1 MAVPIYQVDAF
12 TSEPFR
18 GNPAAVCLLDEE
30 QPRAWLQNVA
40 SEMNLSETAFV
51 VPRDGAFDLRWFT
64 PTVEVP
70 LCGHAT
76 LSSAHV
82 LWETKSLLSDEDA
95 RFKTLSGELRAH
107 RSGSAIELDFPAIEH
122 EAAEM
127 TAELRT
133 ALGIGARYVGLAR
146 VDEGDPTYLLELESE
161 EQVRQ
166 LQPDFALLRRDVQ
179 ACVIVTARS
188 RSNGFDF
195 VSRFF
200 APNFGIDE
208 DPVTGLAHCI
218 MTPYWS
224 QLLGKTEMKAYQAS
238 HRGGEVGIRF
248 TGDRV
253 TLIGQAVTVL
263 RGVMTAEPMSSE
275 P

>member
-30 QPRAWLQNVA
+30 QPRAWLQSVA
-40 SEMNLSETAFV
+40 SEMNLSETAFII
-51 VPRDGAFDLRWFT
+51 PREGAFDLRWFT
-64 PTVEVP
+64 PTVELP

-76 LSSAHV
+76 LASAHV
-82 LWETKSLLSDEDA
+82 LWETQTLPPDEDA
-95 RFKTLSGELRAH
+95 IFKTLSGELRAH
-107 RSGSAIELDFPAIEH
+107 RNGSTIELDFPAIEH
-122 EAAEM
+122 EQAEM

-161 EQVRQ
+161 EQVLQ

-224 QLLGKTEMKAYQAS
+224 QLLGKTEMTAYQAS
-238 HRGGEVGIRF
+238 QRGGVVGVRLN
-248 TGDRV
+248 GDRV

-263 RGVMTAEPMSSE
+263 HGVLTAEPISSE